1 MTAPCKGCEKRA
13 PGCHGPC
20 ERYKAFK
27 EKKEAENN
35 WLREMNQSA
44 QVNRTKY
51 DPISKKYRTP
61 TRRIRT

>member
-1 MTAPCKGCEKRA
+1 MTAPCKGCVERA
-13 PGCHGPC
+13 QGCHGKC

-27 EKKEAENN
+27 AKREAENN

-61 TRRIRT
+61 MRRIRT